1 MDVIGNRK
9 DLELVSVEFTKTDPM
24 GTYVMG

>member
-9 DLELVSVEFTKTDPM
+9 HLELVRVEFTKTDPM